1 MPLRFTERFVKQYE
15 RLPRSIQRKA
25 DKALR
30 LLDADFRHPG
40 LRSHP
45 MEGTGEIFEAHVDA
59 KYRMTFERHG
69 DVFVM
74 RNVDNHDECLKD
86 P

>member
-1 MPLRFTERFVKQYE
+1 MPVQFTERFVKQYE
-15 RLPRSIQRKA
+15 RLPEAMKRKV
-25 DKALR
+25 DKAVR

-45 MEGTGEIFEAHVDA
+45 LEGIEGIFEAYVDD
-59 KYRMTFERHG
+59 KYRMTFERHAN
-69 DVFVM
+69 VFLL
-74 RNVDNHDECLKD
+74 RNVDNHDECLKN

>member
-1 MPLRFTERFVKQYE
+1 MPIQFTERFVKQYE
-15 RLPRSIQRKA
+15 RLPKTIQRKV

-45 MEGTGEIFEAHVDA
+45 LEGTEGIFEASLDA
-59 KYRMTFERHG
+59 KYRITFEQYG
-69 DVFVM
+69 DVLVM
-74 RNVDNHDECLKD
+74 RNVDNHDECLKN

>member
-1 MPLRFTERFVKQYE
+1 MPLKFTERFRKQYIKLPSAI
-15 RLPRSIQRKA
+15 RLKV
-25 DKALR
+25 DKSLK

-45 MEGTGEIFEAHVDA
+45 VEGVPGIFEAYIDR
-59 KYRMTFERHG
+59 KYRLTYERSG
-69 DVFVM
+69 DILIL
-74 RNVDNHDECLKD
+74 RNVDKNDECLRN

>member
-1 MPLRFTERFVKQYE
+1 MPVQLTERFVRQYE
-15 RLPRSIQRKA
+15 RLPRSIQRKV

-30 LLDADFRHPG
+30 LLEWDYRHPG

-45 MEGTGEIFEAHVDA
+45 LEGAGGIFEASVDA
-59 KYRMTFERHG
+59 KYRMTFQRRG
-69 DVFVM
+69 DVLLM
-74 RNVDNHDECLKD
+74 RNVDNHDECLKN

>member
-1 MPLRFTERFVKQYE
+1 MPIQFTERFVKQYE
-15 RLPRSIQRKA
+15 QLPGTIQRKA

-45 MEGTGEIFEAHVDA
+45 VEGMEDVFEAYVDA
-59 KYRMTFERHG
+59 KYRMTFERYG
-69 DVFVM
+69 NVFLM
-74 RNVDNHDECLKD
+74 RNVDNHDECLKN

>member
-1 MPLRFTERFVKQYE
+1 MPIQFTERFVKRYE
-15 RLPRSIQRKA
+15 LLPKTIQAKV

-30 LLDADFRHPG
+30 LLDVDFRHPG

-45 MEGTGEIFEAHVDA
+45 VQGLGEIFETYVDD

-69 DVFVM
+69 NVFLM
-74 RNVDNHDECLKD
+74 RNVDNHDECLKK

>member
-1 MPLRFTERFVKQYE
+1 MPIQFTERFVKQYE
-15 RLPRSIQRKA
+15 RLPGTIQRKV

-45 MEGTGEIFEAHVDA
+45 LEGAGEIFEAYVDA

-69 DVFVM
+69 NAFLM
-74 RNVDNHDECLKD
+74 RNVGEHDEVLKR

>member
-1 MPLRFTERFVKQYE
+1 MPIQFTERFVKQYE
-15 RLPRSIQRKA
+15 RLPKTIQRKV

-45 MEGTGEIFEAHVDA
+45 VEGVGEIFEAYVDV
-59 KYRMTFERHG
+59 KYRMTFERYG

-74 RNVDNHDECLKD
+74 RNVDNHDECLKN

>member
-1 MPLRFTERFVKQYE
+1 MPIELTERFVKQYAH
-15 RLPRSIQRKA
+15 LPKVIQLKV
-25 DKALR
+25 DKALAI
-30 LLDADFRHPG
+30 LDVDFRYPG

-45 MEGTGEIFEAHVDA
+45 VESAPGVIEAYVDR

-69 DVFVM
+69 DTFVM
-74 RNVDNHDECLKD
+74 RNVDNHDDCLRQ

>member
-1 MPLRFTERFVKQYE
+1 MPIQFTERFVKQYE
-15 RLPRSIQRKA
+15 PFPKTIQRKV

-45 MEGTGEIFEAHVDA
+45 VEGVREIYEAYVDA
-59 KYRMTFERHG
+59 EYRMTFERHG
-69 DVFVM
+69 NVFVM
-74 RNVDNHDECLKD
+74 RNVDNHDECLEN

>member
-1 MPLRFTERFVKQYE
+1 MPIQFTERFLKQYE
-15 RLPRSIQRKA
+15 RLPKTIQRKV

-30 LLDADFRHPG
+30 LLEVDFRHPG

-45 MEGTGEIFEAHVDA
+45 MEGMEGIPEAYVDA
-59 KYRMTFERHG
+59 KYRMTFERYG
-69 DVFVM
+69 NAFLM
-74 RNVDNHDECLKD
+74 RNVDNHDECLKN

>member
-1 MPLRFTERFVKQYE
+1 MSVQFTERFVKQYE
-15 RLPRSIQRKA
+15 RSPKTIQSKV

-45 MEGTGEIFEAHVDA
+45 VEGAREIFEAYVDA
-59 KYRMTFERHG
+59 KYRMTFQRYG

-74 RNVDNHDECLKD
+74 RNVDNHDECLKN

>member
-1 MPLRFTERFVKQYE
+1 MPIQFTERFVKQYQ
-15 RLPRSIQRKA
+15 RLPKTIQKKV
-25 DKALR
+25 DKSLR

-45 MEGTGEIFEAHVDA
+45 VEGVEGVFEAYVDV
-59 KYRMTFERHG
+59 KYRMTFERYG
-69 DVFVM
+69 NLLVM
-74 RNVDNHDECLKD
+74 RNVDNHGECLNN

>member
-1 MPLRFTERFVKQYE
+1 MPIHLTERFVKQYE
-15 RLPRSIQRKA
+15 RLPKTLQGKI

-30 LLDADFRHPG
+30 LLDKDYRHPG

-45 MEGTGEIFEAHVDA
+45 LEGVQGIFEAYVDD
-59 KYRMTFERHG
+59 KYRMTFERRG
-69 DVFVM
+69 NAFLM
-74 RNVDNHDECLKD
+74 RNVDNHDECLKN

>member
-1 MPLRFTERFVKQYE
+1 MAVQFTERFVRQYE
-15 RLPRSIQRKA
+15 RLPKTIQKKV

-45 MEGTGEIFEAHVDA
+45 VEGVVEIFEAYVDA
-59 KYRMTFERHG
+59 KYRMTFERHRN
-69 DVFVM
+69 VLVM
-74 RNVDNHDECLKD
+74 RNVDNHDECLKN

>member
-1 MPLRFTERFVKQYE
+1 MPIQFTERFARQYE
-15 RLPRSIQRKA
+15 RLTKTTHGKV

-45 MEGTGEIFEAHVDA
+45 MEGMEGIFEAYVDA
-59 KYRMTFERHG
+59 KYRMTFERRG
-69 DVFVM
+69 NVLLL
-74 RNVDNHDECLKD
+74 RNVDNHDECLRN

>member
-15 RLPRSIQRKA
+15 RLPKTVQRKA

-30 LLDADFRHPG
+30 LLDEDFRHPG

-45 MEGTGEIFEAHVDA
+45 VEGVTEIFEAYVNA

-69 DVFVM
+69 NVFIM
-74 RNVDNHDECLKD
+74 RNVDNHDECLKN